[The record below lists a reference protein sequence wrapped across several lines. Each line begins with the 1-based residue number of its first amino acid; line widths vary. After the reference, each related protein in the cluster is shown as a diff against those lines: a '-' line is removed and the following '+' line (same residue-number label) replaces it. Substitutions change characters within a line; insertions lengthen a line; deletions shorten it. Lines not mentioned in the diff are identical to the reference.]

1 MKILM
6 TSNTVCCFLHA
17 KLRQI
22 AFEHHILLP
31 VTMNFI
37 YQSILAVNQHQLFVI
52 GLMQPPD
59 LNVRL
64 RLLSFIELYDFS
76 FLQAG
81 QLHNIH

>member
-1 MKILM
+1 MLGNKI
-6 TSNTVCCFLHA
+6 SA
-17 KLRQI
+17 
-22 AFEHHILLP
+22 
-31 VTMNFI
+31 
-37 YQSILAVNQHQLFVI
+37 
-52 GLMQPPD
+52 PD